1 MSHERDAILN
11 AMGGKRGLIDNG
23 LPSILFLI
31 VFNIQHDLKSAI
43 YAAIALSGVLA
54 VWRLIKRD
62 TLQHAISGVI
72 GVLICAWFAKQGG
85 QAKDYYVPSF
95 IKNSAYAAVYAVG
108 NLIGWPIIGLV
119 IGPIIGENLEWRKVA
134 ARKRVYVM
142 AGWLWVGMFLLR
154 LAIMY
159 PLYKADQ
166 LNALGIASI
175 VLGYPL
181 FLLVIWWTWLIIK
194 TVPSVKPEIK
204 AE

>member
-1 MSHERDAILN
+1 MSAETEAIFH

-31 VFNIQHDLKSAI
+31 IFNIQHDLKNAI
-43 YAAIALSGVLA
+43 YAAVAVSGILA

-85 QAKDYYVPSF
+85 QAKDYYIPSF
-95 IKNSAYAAVYAVG
+95 IKNSAYAAVYTIG
-108 NLIGWPIIGLV
+108 NLVGWPLLGIV
-119 IGPIIGENLEWRKVA
+119 IGPIIGENMDWRRVPE
-134 ARKRVYVM
+134 RKRVYIM
-142 AGWLWVGMFLLR
+142 ASWVWVGMFVLR
-154 LAIMY
+154 LVIMY
-159 PLYKADQ
+159 PLYQADQ

-181 FLLVIWWTWLIIK
+181 FLLTIWWTWLIIR
-194 TVPSVKPEIK
+194 TVPSVKPE
-204 AE
+204 

>member
-31 VFNIQHDLKSAI
+31 VFNIQHDLRSAI

-85 QAKDYYVPSF
+85 QAKDYYIPSF
-95 IKNSAYAAVYAVG
+95 IKNSAYAAVYAFG
-108 NLIGWPIIGLV
+108 NLIGWPILGLV

-142 AGWLWVGMFLLR
+142 AGWLWVGMFFSRIAVQYPIYRSGNVNLLGTVN
-154 LAIMY
+154 LAM
-159 PLYKADQ
+159 
-166 LNALGIASI
+166 
-175 VLGYPL
+175 GYPL
-181 FLLVIWWTWLIIK
+181 FLATAYGSWMILRA
-194 TVPSVKPEIK
+194 VPTTKVES
-204 AE
+204 